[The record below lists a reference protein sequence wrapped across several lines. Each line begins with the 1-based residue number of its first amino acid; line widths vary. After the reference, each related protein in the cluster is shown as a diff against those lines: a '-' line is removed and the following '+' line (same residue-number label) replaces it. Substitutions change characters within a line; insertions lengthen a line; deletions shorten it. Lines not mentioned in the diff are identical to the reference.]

1 MKLLYIYILICV
13 RFFDFFV
20 LMYSENS
27 QTRSI
32 IFSKASR
39 NNMCS
44 ILVLSRKVQA
54 KKAASQNENSI
65 VLSAKLSQYK
75 STCFLLKKAVA
86 LCIYLGNP
94 NDLLFL
100 PEWKKATFC
109 HHIPWKCLQAFWVYC
124 RRFFPNRAP
133 NGSSPNLVGAPPLD
147 PSCHCPF
154 LTSATQSMIF
164 GNDFNLNHF
173 CSILAVYIG
182 NLIPRSL
189 LLTYGPD
196 SQKDFD

>member
-1 MKLLYIYILICV
+1 MFFFELFVFMWISGWLWWSSCIYIYILICV

-75 STCFLLKKAVA
+75 RTCFLLKKAVA
-86 LCIYLGNP
+86 LCIYIFMIYIYIFFNTYLYLSFFGIQ
-94 NDLLFL
+94 DLFPRQFDSPVFCDSLPTLRVPLSILSLIFDFCIYSYTVLFL
-100 PEWKKATFC
+100 RYLFKMICHPTFSV
-109 HHIPWKCLQAFWVYC
+109 HQYMFY
-124 RRFFPNRAP
+124 
-133 NGSSPNLVGAPPLD
+133 
-147 PSCHCPF
+147 
-154 LTSATQSMIF
+154 
-164 GNDFNLNHF
+164 
-173 CSILAVYIG
+173 
-182 NLIPRSL
+182 
-189 LLTYGPD
+189 
-196 SQKDFD
+196 